1 MEIKKVGVVGAGLM
15 GNGIAQ
21 TIAQSGYQ
29 TRISE
34 INDQLLNKGMGMI
47 KNNLSNAVSK
57 GRMAQTDMDAILGRI
72 TGTTNVKDFND
83 CDLIVE
89 AAVENMELKK
99 KIFAELDQICQPH
112 TIIGTNSSSL
122 SIMDIA
128 VVTKRPDKILGL
140 HFFNPVPVM
149 KLLEIVKTIVTSDE
163 TISVAKEFGASL
175 GKTVITAKDAPAYI
189 VNRLLIPYLMEA
201 IRLYE
206 SGYASKE
213 DIDAGMRLGCNY
225 PMGPLELLDFVGL
238 DTAMYATSAMY
249 AELKDPKMN
258 PPILLKKMVTAGH
271 LGRKTGKGFYD
282 YNK

>member
-1 MEIKKVGVVGAGLM
+1 MEIKTVGVVGAGLM

-21 TIAQSGYQ
+21 TIAQAGYR
-29 TRISE
+29 TIMSE
-34 INDQLLNKGMGMI
+34 INEQLLNKGIGMI
-47 KNNLSNAVSK
+47 KANLANSVTK
-57 GRMAQTDMDAILGRI
+57 GKIQQTDMDAVLDRI
-72 TGTTNVKDFND
+72 KGTTNVKDFQA

-89 AAVENMELKK
+89 AAVENMDLKK

-122 SIMDIA
+122 SIIDIA
-128 VVTKRPDKILGL
+128 VATKRPDKILGL

-149 KLLEIVKTIVTSDE
+149 KLLEIVKTIVTSEE
-163 TISVAKEFGASL
+163 TINAAKQFGAKL

-249 AELKDPKMN
+249 AELKDSKMN
-258 PPILLKKMVTAGH
+258 PPILLKKMVAAGH

>member
-1 MEIKKVGVVGAGLM
+1 MELKVIGVVGAGLM
-15 GNGIAQ
+15 GSGIAQ

-29 TRISE
+29 TIISE
-34 INDQLLNKGMGMI
+34 VNQQLLDKGLNMI
-47 KNNLSNAVSK
+47 KANLSNAVSK
-57 GRMAQTDMDAILGRI
+57 GKLQQAEMDKIMGRI
-72 TGTTNVKDFND
+72 KGTTNVKDFKE

-89 AAVENMELKK
+89 AAIENMEIKK
-99 KIFAELDQICQPH
+99 KIFAELDQICPPH

-122 SIMDIA
+122 SIIDIA
-128 VVTKRPDKILGL
+128 MVTKRPDKILGL

-149 KLLEIVKTIVTSDE
+149 KLLEIVKTIVTSEE
-163 TISVAKEFGASL
+163 TLNICKEFGAKL

-189 VNRLLIPYLMEA
+189 VNRLLIPYLMSA
-201 IRLYE
+201 VRLYE

-238 DTAMYATSAMY
+238 DTAMYAATAMFE
-249 AELKDPKMN
+249 ELHEPHMA
-258 PPILLKKMVTAGH
+258 PPLLLRKMVAAGQ

-282 YNK
+282 YQK